1 MITISDAAKEKILEF
16 SAGAPEGWGLRF
28 SVKGGGC
35 SGLQYVMDVE
45 TPEELSPKDRVYEV
59 NGVRVF
65 IDMKSALYLA
75 GVTIDYVNGLMQS
88 GFHIDNPNSRTTCG
102 CGQSFH

>member
-16 SAGAPEGWGLRF
+16 SVGAPEGWGLRF
-28 SVKGGGC
+28 GVKGGGC

-45 TPEELSPKDRVYEV
+45 APEELSPKDKVYEV

-65 IDMKSALYLA
+65 IDMKSALYVA
-75 GVTIDYVNGLMQS
+75 GVTLDYVNGLMQS
-88 GFHIDNPNSRTTCG
+88 GFHIDNPNAKLSCG
-102 CGQSFH
+102 CGSSFS